1 MGRLRKRW
9 EDEVNDFFKPEETQA
24 TNGSDL
30 KNNHTWIEVAKQ
42 GDKWKEKEDEFAAVS
57 NKKKLAFNE

>member
-24 TNGSDL
+24 TNGSDV

-42 GDKWKEKEDEFAAVS
+42 GDQWKAKGDEFAAAS
-57 NKKKLAFNE
+57 KMKKVGIQ